1 MCPRRVLIIEDEF
14 IVAESIRT
22 KLEELDYRPLE
33 VALSGEEGVEKAGEE
48 RPDIVL
54 MDIHLRGEIDGIEAA
69 RRIRER
75 FDIPVVYLTAFTD
88 RETLQRAKLTQPYGY
103 VIKPFETRE
112 LHTIIEMALYKHEAE
127 QKLRETEQRLAAT
140 LKSVGDGLITTDA
153 EGIINFL
160 NPMAEALT
168 GWPRDEAVGKELAEV
183 FRVKDEIDSKSLDIP
198 PAKPLPEF
206 SAASPKIQGTVLL
219 ARDGRSIPVESN
231 AAPILDRQ
239 GKGSGTVV
247 VFRDI
252 TERKRAQKRELRH
265 QAELAHAARLS
276 SIGEMASGM
285 AHELNQPLSAIST
298 LLGGCLRIIESGR
311 DRPEELLDAMREA
324 QRQTERAG
332 KTIGSI
338 KRFARRQSVRRSTV
352 DMNALIREAIQLIE
366 PERRNQ
372 HVRVDMRLGAGLP
385 VIQADSIQ
393 IEQVILNITQNA
405 FEAMEGTERKA
416 RELAIRTQ
424 LNGEGFIEVTLS
436 NTGRS
441 LPADLKDKV
450 FDSFYTTKPQGLGIG
465 LSLSRSIIEA
475 HGGRIWAVPE
485 SGRGVTFKF
494 TIPTSQKGRKDEG
507 SNAYSIYSG

>member
-1 MCPRRVLIIEDEF
+1 MCPRRVLIVEDEF
-14 IVAESIRT
+14 IVAESIRN
-22 KLEELDYRPLE
+22 KLEELDYHPLE
-33 VALSGEEGVEKAGEE
+33 AVLSGEEGVQKAGEH

-69 RRIRER
+69 SQIRNR

-88 RETLQRAKLTQPYGY
+88 QETLQRAKLTQPYGY

-112 LHTIIEMALYKHEAE
+112 LHTIIEMAIYKHETE

-160 NPMAEALT
+160 NPAAEELT
-168 GWPRDEAVGKELAEV
+168 GWTRDEAMGKDLAEV
-183 FRVKDEIDSKSLDIP
+183 FRVVDEIDHKALILP
-198 PAKPLPEF
+198 PAQPLPDF
-206 SAASPKIQGTVLL
+206 AASSPLIQGMVLL
-219 ARDGRSIPVESN
+219 ARDERSIPIESN
-231 AAPILDRQ
+231 AAPIMDKQ
-239 GKGSGTVV
+239 GNSSGTVV

-252 TERKRAQKRELRH
+252 TERKKAQKRELQH
-265 QAELAHAARLS
+265 QTELAHAARLS

-298 LLGGCLRIIESGR
+298 LLGGCLRIIDSGV

-324 QRQTERAG
+324 QKQTERAG

-338 KRFARRQSVRRSTV
+338 KRFARRQSARRSTV
-352 DMNALIREAIQLIE
+352 DMNALIREAVQLIE

-372 HVRVDMRLGAGLP
+372 HVRIDMLLGAGLP

-416 RELAIRTQ
+416 RELAIRTE

-441 LPADLKDKV
+441 LAADLMDKV

-475 HGGRIWAVPE
+475 HGGRIWAMPNP
-485 SGRGVTFKF
+485 GRGVTFKF

-507 SNAYSIYSG
+507 SSAYSIHS